1 MNKVQETHYK
11 GNRSSENLAKMFNIS
26 HWHFRRL
33 FVKAAGYPPTLY
45 RNRIRVHKAYE
56 MLINSNMTVTQIS
69 EAVGFCD
76 VYYFS
81 TMFKKIIGVSPGKVR
96 K

>member
-1 MNKVQETHYK
+1 MSQ
-11 GNRSSENLAKMFNIS
+11 S
-26 HWHFRRL
+26 HFRRL

-56 MLINSNMTVTQIS
+56 MLINGNLSITEIS

-76 VYYFS
+76 IYYFS
-81 TMFKKIIGVSPGKVR
+81 TIFKKIIGVSPRKVR